1 MTLAATSKQRPP
13 AKATDSDSDPEPT
26 SRSLLR
32 MRSGKT
38 SQAGS
43 TQPALA
49 TAQPKQVAAP
59 SSDSDDE
66 LVRAVR
72 PKQLPIPSAKQAAQS
87 ATAHIHRATV
97 QSDTSRVIVPTMK
110 GASHANVADRRTSR
124 DKTSVGVSS
133 LVTQSSLQ
141 RSAATGSASAK
152 SNATGATPKPADT
165 SEADSDDEQWKRL
178 SARAVKPKLQTKV
191 RSHPVRLRHLELS

>member
-49 TAQPKQVAAP
+49 AAQPKQVAAP

-97 QSDTSRVIVPTMK
+97 QSDTGRVIVPTMK

-124 DKTSVGVSS
+124 DKTAVSS

-141 RSAATGSASAK
+141 WSAATGSASAK
-152 SNATGATPKPADT
+152 SNATGAPPKPADT

-191 RSHPVRLRHLELS
+191 RSHPVRLRHLEVS

>member
-1 MTLAATSKQRPP
+1 MTLATTSKQRPP
-13 AKATDSDSDPEPT
+13 AKAADSDSDPEPT
-26 SRSLLR
+26 SKSLLR

-43 TQPALA
+43 AQPAPSA
-49 TAQPKQVAAP
+49 AQPKQVAAP

-66 LVRAVR
+66 LVRAAR
-72 PKQLPIPSAKQAAQS
+72 PKQLPILSAKQAVQS
-87 ATAHIHRATV
+87 ATAHSHRATV
-97 QSDTSRVIVPTMK
+97 QADTSRVVGQTVR

-124 DKTSVGVSS
+124 DKTSAGMSS

-152 SNATGATPKPADT
+152 SNATGAHPKPADT
-165 SEADSDDEQWKRL
+165 SEADSDEEQWKRL

-191 RSHPVRLRHLELS
+191 RLHPVR